1 MVEMFDIVDEKDKV
15 IGKAPRPEVHAKGLW
30 HRAVYV
36 MVFNSK
42 GELFL
47 QLRSNDKDVEPGVW
61 TCSSSGH
68 LSSGETY
75 DEAAVKETFEE
86 IGIEVRP
93 KRLFKLMYEP
103 YHQHLWIYKAEHEGP
118 FKLDPVEVADGKWV
132 TMESLMEDIVAN
144 PENYSPEFIQI
155 LKKFNG

>member
-1 MVEMFDIVDEKDKV
+1 MVEWFDIVDEQDKV

-47 QLRSNDKDVEPGVW
+47 QLRSKDKDVEPGVW
-61 TCSSSGH
+61 TCSASGH

-75 DEAAVKETFEE
+75 DEAALKDTFEE
-86 IGIEVRP
+86 IGVEVKP
-93 KRLFKLMYEP
+93 ERLFRFTYRP
-103 YHQHLWIYKAEHEGP
+103 YRQHLWIYKANHEGP
-118 FKLDPVEVADGKWV
+118 FKLDPEEVADGKWV
-132 TMESLMEDIVAN
+132 SMGFLMKDTEAN

-155 LKKFNG
+155 LKRFNG